1 MNKTLE
7 IISLIIRRWKSKSK
21 KRNKITTNIALGLGI
36 GLGILSFTPLGL
48 PVWGVSLIG
57 YSSTLA
63 FLVSGGN
70 KLTTENKDLQS
81 ETKKLLTKK
90 KGDKVI
96 QETK

>member
-1 MNKTLE
+1 MVMNKTLE

-48 PVWGVSLIG
+48 PAWGVSLIG

-81 ETKKLLTKK
+81 ETKNY
-90 KGDKVI
+90 
-96 QETK
+96 